1 MPIKKYPP
9 EDSSSASP
17 TSPDGASPPST
28 DAPAAQDDPSAADPA
43 DSDAAAAGGGDGDA
57 SSDDGTNGKASNAP
71 PPTQINKMKY
81 GGPAH
86 LRKER
91 RQSSSRFNITSSRE
105 LVKLPALK
113 DAQGPTEKEEL
124 FVKKIKQCQVLFDF
138 VSDPLSDLKWK
149 EVIGSRT
156 PTGVINVQ

>member
-1 MPIKKYPP
+1 MPTKKESG
-9 EDSSSASP
+9 EDCSSP
-17 TSPDGASPPST
+17 
-28 DAPAAQDDPSAADPA
+28 ADPA
-43 DSDAAAAGGGDGDA
+43 ADHPAGSPSNLNNGPAPDHEVSPEDAASHAPEGGAGDEGGGGADGEE
-57 SSDDGTNGKASNAP
+57 DGSNGKSSSTSAP

-113 DAQGPTEKEEL
+113 DAQGPNEKEEL
-124 FVKKIKQCQVLFDF
+124 FVEKIKQCQVLFDF

-149 EVIGSRT
+149 EVSL
-156 PTGVINVQ
+156 